1 LIEAESRRS
10 RLSVRRKEAPM
21 SVLRILSHLGDSAIS
36 WDAERAATGDE
47 EAQAAIQEAER
58 IFAAERARGAAA
70 FRTVPG
76 RPAERIERFDPS
88 AEEIIL
94 VPRVAGG

>member
-1 LIEAESRRS
+1 
-10 RLSVRRKEAPM
+10 M

-36 WDAERAATGDE
+36 WDAERAAVGDE

-58 IFAAERARGAAA
+58 IFAAERARGATA
-70 FRTVPG
+70 FRTLPG
-76 RPAERIERFDPS
+76 QPAERIERFDPS
-88 AEEIIL
+88 ADEIIM